1 MLALL
6 VLILVTIIK
15 ANVIGIDLGTE
26 FFKISIIK
34 PGVKLAIVENPHS
47 KRKTPTAVSF
57 H

>member
-6 VLILVTIIK
+6 GLLLMTAVK

-26 FFKISIIK
+26 FFKMTIIK

-47 KRKTPTAVSF
+47 KRKTPTAISF